1 MRSFFLILVLT
12 ITAFGGR
19 GACQDL
25 LGVFAPIEL
34 LSNPNVETVV
44 RRHVEL
50 VDAPLVGTELTPVY
64 ANVVSA
70 NSEVSGGLS
79 LLETQ
84 LQSDGHAILISR
96 FEHDLVP
103 VQLLDGQRGFAVR
116 VYLTMVVDFFVSR
129 AAFSSE
135 ARLET
140 VHTIPIV
147 LGRLYPSGGLLS
159 REPDAE
165 QIADFYMSTLEAAIA
180 QLGVS
185 ASRDTRIERRRATRI
200 FEVAPVSFS
209 PSSTDYLES
218 GLGLDGSERQALASE
233 LAYLLHAAVM
243 EALAERG
250 AGQMA
255 IVPPSTNWSIAN
267 VSQFL
272 DAEIGGRQELS
283 VGAAADQRG
292 MLIRAE
298 ILRSATLDGA
308 ENSLGRQRYAASEV
322 QVRVVGA
329 NDEMSRPRSLPEDER
344 VVSARGAGAFVSLVG
359 VEDPPLRGM
368 WRKGYR
374 DAVLAL
380 SAELVDRMVLT
391 SEEIR

>member
-1 MRSFFLILVLT
+1 MRSFILLLVLVV
-12 ITAFGGR
+12 TAFGGR
-19 GACQDL
+19 GASQDL
-25 LGVFAPIEL
+25 LGVFAPVEL
-34 LSNPNVETVV
+34 LSNPNVETIV

-50 VDAPLVGTELTPVY
+50 VGTPPVGTELTPVY
-64 ANVVSA
+64 TNVVSS
-70 NSEVSGGLS
+70 NSQVSSGLS
-79 LLETQ
+79 LLEAQ
-84 LQSDGHAILISR
+84 LQSDGYAILISR

-103 VQLLDGQRGFAVR
+103 MQLLDGQRGFAVR

-147 LGRLYPSGGLLS
+147 LGRLYPSGGLL
-159 REPDAE
+159 RQEPDAQ
-165 QIADFYMSTLEAAIA
+165 QIADFYMDTLEVAIA

-185 ASRDTRIERRRATRI
+185 AARDTRIERRRATRI
-200 FEVAPVSFS
+200 FEVAPVSYS
-209 PSSTDYLES
+209 PSSTDYLEN

-243 EALAERG
+243 EALAESG

-272 DAEIGGRQELS
+272 DAEIGGRQEMS

-298 ILRSATLDGA
+298 ISRSATLDGT
-308 ENSLGRQRYAASEV
+308 ENTLGRQRYAASEV